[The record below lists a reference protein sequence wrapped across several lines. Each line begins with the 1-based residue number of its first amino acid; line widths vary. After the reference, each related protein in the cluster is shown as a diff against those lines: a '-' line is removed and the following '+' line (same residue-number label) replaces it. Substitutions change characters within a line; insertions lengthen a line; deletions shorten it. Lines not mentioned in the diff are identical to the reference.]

1 MELARVP
8 ASRVY
13 DKGRGIKDEGRKGAD
28 ETEEKRKEGRRGD
41 GSERPALN
49 AVKKK

>member
-1 MELARVP
+1 MT
-8 ASRVY
+8 
-13 DKGRGIKDEGRKGAD
+13 RGGGLKDEGRKGAD

-41 GSERPALN
+41 GSEKPALH